1 MTPER
6 IEKAAQ
12 LDKLYAAMASGETLQ
27 VFKTDTAKWWDI
39 TVHDGGP
46 NLHSELKWW
55 RIKPK
60 PRRFWIQTGSP
71 SSVVY
76 ATDSESI
83 KDRWINEEFPLIE
96 AVEVLP

>member
-1 MTPER
+1 MTPEQ
-6 IEKAAQ
+6 IEKAEW
-12 LDKLYAAMASGETLQ
+12 LSELYAAVAKGEEMQVWIEDTKEWRPATSGPT
-27 VFKTDTAKWWDI
+27 F
-39 TVHDGGP
+39 
-46 NLHSELKWW
+46 HSRKDWW

-96 AVEVLP
+96 TVEVLP